1 MATTRKSSSKSKSGK
16 QSAKSKNRKLSK
28 ESAQKAQ
35 KSAKV
40 AKSQKSAKSVKSS
53 NAAET
58 AKSLKS
64 AKSSK
69 AAQSAKSSKSATST
83 KSAKSPKA
91 VRLTF
96 SYEGDK
102 VKLLSQQPVEMT
114 VPPSDALGY
123 GGQKGFWAELKSEK
137 DQTLY
142 RHVMHNPTRN
152 DAEIFSPDPAQ
163 GISREPAPKR
173 KGVFTVVVPDTGKG
187 HSVRLCRSPV
197 EPSEQKAL
205 PRSERGVR
213 SLAAAPAE
221 EFARFKLKK

>member
-1 MATTRKSSSKSKSGK
+1 MATTRKGSSKSKSRR
-16 QSAKSKNRKLSK
+16 QSAKP
-28 ESAQKAQ
+28 KARQ
-35 KSAKV
+35 S
-40 AKSQKSAKSVKSS
+40 SQKSAGKTEKSVQKPKNS
-53 NAAET
+53 
-58 AKSLKS
+58 AKA
-64 AKSSK
+64 AKSS
-69 AAQSAKSSKSATST
+69 AAKPV

-102 VKLLSQQPVEMT
+102 VKLLSQQAVEMT

-123 GGQKGFWAELKSEK
+123 GGQRGFWAELKSEK
-137 DQTLY
+137 DKTLY

-152 DAEIFSPDPAQ
+152 DAEVFSPNPAE

-173 KGVFTVVVPDTGKG
+173 QGVFTVVVPDTGKG

-197 EPSEQKAL
+197 QPSEQKAL
-205 PRSERGVR
+205 PRSERSVR
-213 SLAAAPAE
+213 SLATAPAE

>member
-1 MATTRKSSSKSKSGK
+1 MATTRKGSSKSKSRN
-16 QSAKSKNRKLSK
+16 QSAQAKARKSP
-28 ESAQKAQ
+28 Q
-35 KSAKV
+35 KSTKKAK
-40 AKSQKSAKSVKSS
+40 
-53 NAAET
+53 
-58 AKSLKS
+58 
-64 AKSSK
+64 K
-69 AAQSAKSSKSATST
+69 AAKST
-83 KSAKSPKA
+83 KSAKAATSSKSAKSAKSGKSPRA

-96 SYEGDK
+96 SYEGDN

-137 DQTLY
+137 DKTLY

-152 DAEIFSPDPAQ
+152 DAEVFSPDPAQ
-163 GISREPAPKR
+163 GITREPAPKR

-197 EPSEQKAL
+197 DKSEQKAL
-205 PRSERGVR
+205 PKSERGVR